1 MGTVMNWKVV
11 YIYMYYYVYLFICIY
26 AYYVLSLSLYFSLSL
41 CTHIWVN
48 YYNLTVT
55 SLESWLVRGIIPKW
69 PYFRRRVDNVPRAF
83 VFFSFCF
90 QHFCCFVQL
99 CLIAPLLFY
108 MWMWLFSVVV
118 WDGVGWDVNAQL
130 KLIPVLMLWWWGS
143 DGVGWG
149 RVEIDSSVDATVMM
163 W

>member
-11 YIYMYYYVYLFICIY
+11 YVCICIILFIYIY
-26 AYYVLSLSLYFSLSL
+26 ISAYYVLSLSLYFSLSL
-41 CTHIWVN
+41 SLCAHICVN
-48 YYNLTVT
+48 YYNLAAT
-55 SLESWLVRGIIPKW
+55 SLESWLVSGIIPKW

-83 VFFSFCF
+83 VFFYFVFNILAVLFKFVWLRLCF
-90 QHFCCFVQL
+90 LTCERDFF
-99 CLIAPLLFY
+99 LLRCG
-108 MWMWLFSVVV
+108 V
-118 WDGVGWDVNAQL
+118 WWDVNAQL
-130 KLIPVLMLWWWGS
+130 KLIPVLMLWWWGW